1 MKIEL
6 GLKIKEKE
14 EDYKVETMNLDSHK
28 ALTEVEQ
35 HKVLFSEESSALY
48 SSTRPEANYD
58 YDYEVNNVRF
68 GEENEQE
75 YLYIKKESPLLGI
88 KYVKIDP
95 STELYDSLNIPY
107 DGNQSI
113 LNPMGVEKKTKANI
127 FKRLVSKKK
136 RRLQTE
142 YYDLDMAYITERVIG
157 MGFPAYGCERFY
169 RNTLEDTKAYLD
181 RYHKVYKIYN
191 LCIEKDRIYPKTYF
205 EDSYVGLFPFND
217 HSPCPCKLILD
228 FCVDIC
234 LFLTAHPDGV
244 AAIHCKAGKGRT
256 GVMIVCYL
264 IFSGLCKNTEEALVH
279 YANQR
284 TLNKK
289 GVTIASQIRYI
300 KYFETFLSSNYE
312 KPFLKCIPKIV
323 KFDLNKRYTNMLI
336 NYNVDMSYFTT
347 INSFKLKNC
356 LIGPFSQEMFL
367 THQFS
372 AITRKKLNFLNSK
385 IKKELRENG
394 WYYIIEINS
403 DELINYDLKLTIKGK
418 KISFYSWFNLW
429 YATFE
434 IISKYVIE
442 NNYFE
447 DDNITRYSNINSAL
461 SEINTNE
468 INKSKNNEIL
478 NSSRISE
485 RSHFNESG
493 GQSIMTITLT
503 KMKAKHKYGL
513 KRKSAIQTLK
523 NNKDLNNICDG
534 IDDLAKEKKVEL
546 LDRKNLVFTIGR
558 KQLDKLKAK
567 KNNDNFEVKYCYELV
582 N

>member
-14 EDYKVETMNLDSHK
+14 EDYNVETMNLDSHK

-113 LNPMGVEKKTKANI
+113 LNPMGLEKKAKANI

-157 MGFPAYGCERFY
+157 MGFPAYGCEKFY

-534 IDDLAKEKKVEL
+534 IDDLAKEKKVQL
-546 LDRKNLVFTIGR
+546 LDRKNLVFIIGR

-567 KNNDNFEVKYCYELV
+567 KNNDNFEVKYCYEFV

>member
-6 GLKIKEKE
+6 ELKIKEQE
-14 EDYKVETMNLDSHK
+14 EEYNLDVMNQSSHK
-28 ALTEVEQ
+28 ALAVAEQ
-35 HKVLFSEESSALY
+35 HKVLFSEESSSLY
-48 SSTRPEANYD
+48 SSSRPEANYD

-75 YLYIKKESPLLGI
+75 YLYIKKENPLIGI
-88 KYVKIDP
+88 KYEKIDP

-107 DGNQSI
+107 NGNQEI
-113 LNPMGVEKKTKANI
+113 LNPMGSQKKAKANI

-142 YYDLDMAYITERVIG
+142 YFDLDMCYITERVIG
-157 MGFPAYGCERFY
+157 MGFPAYGCEKFY
-169 RNTLEDTKAYLD
+169 RNTLEDTKNFLD

-191 LCIEKDRIYPKTYF
+191 LCIEKDRIYPKNYF
-205 EDSYVGLFPFND
+205 DDKLVGLFPFND

-228 FCVDIC
+228 FCIDIC
-234 LFLTAHPDGV
+234 LFLTAHPEGV

-264 IFSGLCKNTEEALVH
+264 IFSGLCKNTQEALTH

-289 GVTIASQIRYI
+289 GVTIPSQIRYI
-300 KYFETFLSSNYE
+300 QYFETFLSSNYE
-312 KPFLKCIPKIV
+312 KPFLKCIPKII
-323 KFDLNKRYTNMLI
+323 KYDLNKKYTNMII

-347 INSFKLKNC
+347 INSFKLKSC
-356 LIGPFSQEMFL
+356 LIGPFSQEVFL
-367 THQFS
+367 THRFS

-385 IKKELRENG
+385 IKKELRQNG
-394 WYYIIEINS
+394 WYYLIEINS
-403 DELINYDLKLTIKGK
+403 DELINYDLKLTINGK
-418 KISFYSWFNLW
+418 NLSFYSWFNLW

-447 DDNITRYSNINSAL
+447 DGPISSDSNINNAL
-461 SEINTNE
+461 SEINSNE
-468 INKSKNNEIL
+468 IYKDDDH
-478 NSSRISE
+478 R
-485 RSHFNESG
+485 ESV
-493 GQSIMTITLT
+493 MTITLT
-503 KMKAKHKYGL
+503 KMKAKHKYGQ

-534 IDDLAKEKKVEL
+534 IDDLARQKKVPL

-558 KQLDKLKAK
+558 KQLDKLKT
-567 KNNDNFEVKYCYELV
+567 KNKDNFEVKYNYELI